1 MTTLFAILPAL
12 ISAHPPPAVT
22 AGVIGLLAIATAAAI
37 QARAV
42 RGARRHRVQE
52 LCREQGRPER
62 YEQIVD
68 ASETV
73 AFLSASVV
81 SLATAGATL
90 LAALR
95 WVVTADSPAEAVF
108 ISAGLMGGI
117 WMLLVVLPMVVTS
130 MAGPAIVVRSW
141 GFWRPVVSLA
151 APFMKGLGWLARLVG
166 RLTGQPHEPP
176 TEEELQD
183 ELRLVV
189 DEAHRDGRLQAS
201 ARDMIE
207 GVIDLGDVKVSQ
219 IMTNRTDMMT
229 LSISLPFDEIVRE
242 AAESGHSRIP
252 IWEDSPDN
260 IIGMLHMRELLTELA
275 HPAEPPPDVRKLLRA
290 PFFVPETKS
299 VQKLLREFQQT
310 RTHMALVTNEF
321 GGVAGLVTIED
332 ALEEIVGEIA
342 DEHDEATSDGLRLLG
357 DDVAEARAQVRLEEI
372 NERLGLH
379 LPEEADFETIGG
391 LVFHLAGRIPS
402 IGESFESDGV
412 RLQVLGATR
421 RRIDWVRIE
430 KLPTPVSE

>member
-1 MTTLFAILPAL
+1 MLPAVFL
-12 ISAHPPPAVT
+12 LTAVIAANPPAAT
-22 AGVIGLLAIATAAAI
+22 AGTIGLLAIAAAAAI

-42 RGARRHRVQE
+42 RGARRHRLQE
-52 LCREQGRPER
+52 LCREQGMPER
-62 YEQIVD
+62 HDEIVD
-68 ASETV
+68 SSETV

-81 SLATAGATL
+81 TVATAGATL

-95 WVVTADSPAEAVF
+95 WVAPSETLTEAVLAAACF
-108 ISAGLMGGI
+108 TSVL
-117 WMLLVVLPMVVTS
+117 WMLLVVVPMVVTRL
-130 MAGPAIVVRSW
+130 AGPSIAVRSW
-141 GFWRPVVSLA
+141 GFWRGVVGMAKPLMGIVGRLA
-151 APFMKGLGWLARLVG
+151 WLVG
-166 RLTGQPHEPP
+166 RIVGQREHPP
-176 TEEELQD
+176 TDEELQD

-219 IMTNRTDMMT
+219 IMTNRTDMVT
-229 LSISLPFDEIVRE
+229 LSVGLSFDEVVRE

-260 IIGMLHMRELLTELA
+260 IIGMLHTRELLTELSRKD
-275 HPAEPPPDVRKLLRA
+275 AERPDLRTLLRA
-290 PFFVPETKS
+290 PFFVPESKS

-310 RTHMALVTNEF
+310 HTHMALVTNEF

-342 DEHDEATSDGLRLLG
+342 DEHDEDTSDGLRILSES
-357 DDVAEARAQVRLEEI
+357 VAEARAQVRLEEI
-372 NERLGLH
+372 NERLDLR

-402 IGESFESDGV
+402 IGEAFDSDGV

-430 KLPTPVSE
+430 RLPEPAAG